1 MEIKTIRDLAGGHG
15 ETATAVELLRPSA
28 VALPDAVF
36 APPSSR
42 FARLLRHR
50 WAMLVLIPGLMLIVG
65 GSLILLSRSSLR
77 EENDQNW
84 RDRLGDDSAAVAKGA
99 GRCLAQAY
107 PILNALAE
115 RGPVVVRDP
124 DDLVRLM
131 RTLAYAR
138 PGLATVGVVIR
149 DGSGLQLAI
158 DHASGEMKIRRYA
171 PFASVPASAEE
182 RPVLALSLQK
192 LLIQTANDDLAHW
205 SAPYPMGADGLKAIA
220 CAQSFRLPGAGA
232 GDERCMAL
240 VEFDAV
246 LIDRFVGAIVARTG
260 GAKPFIFSA
269 AGDMLTVPS
278 PPQETGAAP
287 DSGARSFADALA
299 NLPAEKEV
307 RFFDHSNEGLPVLA
321 AVRQVEIDHG
331 PLLYASMVAPIT
343 ALAASTTRL
352 VHGALL
358 IEVAAVLGAVAVAWL
373 LTRMLT
379 QQRRQVQ
386 QARRSANAA
395 RARLEEMGSYRLI
408 RRLGVGGMGE
418 IWQAEHH
425 LLARP
430 AALKLI
436 SMEALASTE
445 AERAETRNRFA
456 REARA
461 TARLRSPNTV
471 TVYDFGFTRDG
482 AFFYAMELLDGLD
495 LELLVQAHGAQP
507 AGRVVGILLQV
518 CRSLA
523 EAHQLGLVHRDI
535 KPANIYL
542 CRLGLEVD
550 VVKVLDFGLVADCKG
565 AARAVSGGLIQ
576 GTPAYMAPEQAK
588 GLYSDAR
595 SDLYALGCVAYW
607 LLSGRTLFDEEDS
620 HRMLHKQVHEL
631 PPPLSAVARSLV
643 PAGLEALV
651 RALLD
656 KDPDRRPFDSHA
668 VIAALERVAIDGDDV
683 WPAARARA
691 WWATNHAHPAP
702 AGPAAPAH
710 PGAAIAISDPQR
722 A

>member
-1 MEIKTIRDLAGGHG
+1 MEITTVRDAADGHG
-15 ETATAVELLRPSA
+15 ETVTAVELFQPSDAA
-28 VALPDAVF
+28 VPGLDFP
-36 APPSSR
+36 PPSSR

-65 GSLILLSRSSLR
+65 GSLTLLSRSSLKA
-77 EENDQNW
+77 ENEQDW

-138 PGLATVGVVIR
+138 PGLATVGIVAR
-149 DGSGLQLAI
+149 DGSGVQLTI
-158 DHASGEMKIRRYA
+158 DHASGAMRIRRYA
-171 PFASVPASAEE
+171 PFAAAPAPGPAAPPDAQE
-182 RPVLALSLQK
+182 RPNLGLSLLK
-192 LLIQTANDDLAHW
+192 LLAPTADDDRLPHW
-205 SAPYPMGADGLKAIA
+205 SAPYAMGADALTAIA
-220 CAQSFRLPGAGA
+220 CAQSFSLPGAG
-232 GDERCMAL
+232 GERCMAL

-246 LIDRFVGAIVARTG
+246 LIDRFIGAIVARSG

-278 PPQETGAAP
+278 PPAEAGAAP
-287 DSGARSFADALA
+287 DSGARSFADALK
-299 NLPAEKEV
+299 NLPLDREV
-307 RFFDHSNEGLPVLA
+307 RFFDHSDEGLPVLA
-321 AVRQVEIDHG
+321 AVRRVEIDHG

-343 ALAASTTRL
+343 ALAASTRRL

-358 IEVAAVLGAVAVAWL
+358 IELAAVVGAALLAWL
-373 LTRMLT
+373 LTWILM

-395 RARLEEMGSYRLI
+395 RARLEAMGSYRLI

-436 SMEALASTE
+436 SMDGLASTE
-445 AERAETRNRFA
+445 GERAETRNRFA

-471 TVYDFGFTRDG
+471 TVYDFGFSRSG

-495 LELLVQAHGAQP
+495 LELLVQAHGAQRP
-507 AGRVVGILLQV
+507 GRVIAILLQV

-565 AARAVSGGLIQ
+565 AARAVSGGIIQ

-595 SDLYALGCVAYW
+595 SDLYALGGVAYW
-607 LLSGRTLFDEEDS
+607 LLAGRTLFAEEDS
-620 HRMLHKQVHEL
+620 YRMLHQQVHAL
-631 PPPLSAVARSLV
+631 PPPLAAVARYPV
-643 PAGLEALV
+643 PAGLDALI

-656 KDPDRRPFDSHA
+656 KEPDRRPPSSAA
-668 VIAALERVAIDGDDV
+668 VIAALEAIPHRRG
-683 WPAARARA
+683 
-691 WWATNHAHPAP
+691 
-702 AGPAAPAH
+702 
-710 PGAAIAISDPQR
+710 
-722 A
+722 